1 LKSEMPSKPS
11 STPWPSITNEQ
22 LRLRSAGSPD
32 QRIAMA
38 PVVTVTREQA
48 HALTLA
54 LHDQTVAVV
63 LDFVQPIGS
72 RRNLG
77 SARRDAGFKGN
88 VTHRG

>member
-1 LKSEMPSKPS
+1 MTLKSEMPSKPS

-63 LDFVQPIGS
+63 LDFVQPFRPVRDF
-72 RRNLG
+72 RRFG
-77 SARRDAGFKGN
+77 RDAR
-88 VTHRG
+88 VER